1 MSEQVE
7 EDDFWRYRRSCV
19 QELWQSLLGGVGA
32 LPVAQ
37 LLAAEAREGAA
48 VAAGGGGWRRLE
60 AALHLSECA
69 APALLPQGRRP
80 TRRRLVSAGG
90 NLRAA
95 SDSGSGGNGG
105 GGNGGEAAARA
116 ARAAETSDAFADTAE
131 QRALAPSVEAAL
143 SAACGVGDG
152 APPYLRAAAL
162 RCIAAFAPWLAP
174 AERAQALQGCVQAVL
189 RSLGDPSVGRHAASA
204 FSAICCYGGCAWRL
218 GTDATL
224 QQLLPPLLAALEQE
238 PFASGGALDT
248 STTRPRHV
256 PQEPL
261 ASDGEAA
268 ETARSACMRLV
279 VLLPPASIAAALD
292 AIASPILAS
301 LPALGATLAAA
312 DDAESIAAAG
322 AAIAAALARLR
333 SVARHLDSSPPL
345 PQPGGGQA
353 HPMVLL
359 LGASRP
365 SASETHSTRL
375 HQHSRWF
382 PPSGAA
388 WPVLQPLAA
397 PSARSAASFR
407 ALCDFFVLAMRAGGA
422 APLLPWLP
430 QLLDTILAGLAAH
443 NLAHALALASDGA
456 VCALQTL
463 AAAVERFGPEE
474 AATPLLSAA
483 LGRAAKYAV
492 PNLAAALGASQD
504 AAAPLADVC
513 VAFLELLYRAAL
525 FCSEALPPP
534 LLDSALALCARALR
548 QPSRDLV
555 RAAAALAARLAES
568 DELRPRLLASEA
580 GPARALLGGLLVALA
595 SHAAHEMLPRVA
607 DAMRALLSCCGA
619 EAGDAVLR
627 AAVAPRGRAAREL
640 TRDHTRSRPRLG
652 APPSPRSTPFSP
664 PLRPP
669 LRVQTTF
676 TPRLSRRS
684 TMHSPFER

>member
-1 MSEQVE
+1 
-7 EDDFWRYRRSCV
+7 
-19 QELWQSLLGGVGA
+19 
-32 LPVAQ
+32 
-37 LLAAEAREGAA
+37 
-48 VAAGGGGWRRLE
+48 
-60 AALHLSECA
+60 
-69 APALLPQGRRP
+69 
-80 TRRRLVSAGG
+80 
-90 NLRAA
+90 
-95 SDSGSGGNGG
+95 
-105 GGNGGEAAARA
+105 
-116 ARAAETSDAFADTAE
+116 
-131 QRALAPSVEAAL
+131 
-143 SAACGVGDG
+143 
-152 APPYLRAAAL
+152 
-162 RCIAAFAPWLAP
+162 
-174 AERAQALQGCVQAVL
+174 VQAVL

-224 QQLLPPLLAALEQE
+224 QQLLPPLLAALE
-238 PFASGGALDT
+238 
-248 STTRPRHV
+248 
-256 PQEPL
+256 QEPL

-312 DDAESIAAAG
+312 DDAESIAVAG

-359 LGASRP
+359 L
-365 SASETHSTRL
+365 
-375 HQHSRWF
+375 
-382 PPSGAA
+382 GAA

-430 QLLDTILAGLAAH
+430 QLVDAILAGLAAH

-483 LGRAAKYAV
+483 LDRAAGFAV

-534 LLDSALALCARALR
+534 LLDSALALCAPALR

-595 SHAAHEMLPRVA
+595 SHAAHEMVPRVA

-627 AAVAPRGRAAREL
+627 AALSAEHAFL
-640 TRDHTRSRPRLG
+640 TASSA
-652 APPSPRSTPFSP
+652 APPSADDFHAAALAAVDDALAFRAVACDFALLARATAPPPQEALRSQVFSASIRSP
-664 PLRPP
+664 PD
-669 LRVQTTF
+669 
-676 TPRLSRRS
+676 
-684 TMHSPFER
+684 